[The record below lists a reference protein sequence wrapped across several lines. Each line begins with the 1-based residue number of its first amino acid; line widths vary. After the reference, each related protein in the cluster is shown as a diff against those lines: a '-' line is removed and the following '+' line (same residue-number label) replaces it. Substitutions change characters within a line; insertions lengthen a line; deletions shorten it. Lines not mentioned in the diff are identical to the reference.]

1 MKYPLRNE
9 YDTAVRN
16 LDKFVFDDILKVGN
30 PVKQTKNPHL
40 LRSYNGGK
48 AIVYEIQANTK
59 KYALKCWVEDLGD
72 LKIRYKEIDSYL
84 NEIALPYF
92 VDFAYKEDGI
102 LVSGHKFPIVRMEW
116 VDGISFKRFIT
127 NNISNSVH
135 IRNLAEQFLEMVKVL
150 HQNNISHGDLQHG
163 NIMIRK
169 NGDICLID
177 YDSLYVPQLMN
188 ENDNIKGLP
197 GYQHP
202 HRNKITKLSP
212 KVDYFSE
219 LVIYLSLLA
228 ISIKPSYWKNV
239 GQEERLFFSEADLLN
254 PRSSPIFAELKKLS
268 PEIEYFTTE
277 LEKFCQV
284 LDIESLQPLENIV
297 ATYTGEKATLDTK
310 LNTSPDMS
318 LSDNLEELLSDA
330 SQQAYAL
337 RNTTNLSPA
346 KANSSNG
353 TNSPTSSPAK
363 AKPSSNPNPTINSSP
378 QNIKSS
384 NIWDKLDVNKSNT
397 FVKLDESQPVKNVWD
412 KFDLPVEK
420 KQPVSIKNEN
430 IWNKFFNSISSIW
443 RKFVGLFKGS
453 P

>member
-16 LDKFVFDDILKVGN
+16 LDKFVFDDILKSGN
-30 PVKQTKNPHL
+30 PVKQTKNNHL

-48 AIVYEIQANTK
+48 AIVYEVQANTK
-59 KYALKCWVEDLGD
+59 RYALKCWVEDLGD
-72 LKIRYKEIDSYL
+72 LKIRYKEIDGYL

-102 LVSGHKFPIVRMEW
+102 LVGGQKFPIVRMEW

-127 NNISNSVH
+127 NNISNPVH

-188 ENDNIKGLP
+188 EKDNIKGLP

-228 ISIKPSYWKNV
+228 ISIKPSYWKNL
-239 GQEERLFFSEADLLN
+239 GQEERLFFSEVDLLN
-254 PRSSPIFAELKKLS
+254 PRSSPIFAELKQLS

-277 LEKFCQV
+277 LEKFCKV
-284 LDIESLQPLENIV
+284 SDIESLQPLENIV
-297 ATYTGEKATLDTK
+297 AAYTGSKASLD
-310 LNTSPDMS
+310 LDPIAPPNMS
-318 LSDNLEELLSDA
+318 LSDDSERLSA
-330 SQQAYAL
+330 TQYAY
-337 RNTTNLSPA
+337 T
-346 KANSSNG
+346 SNKL
-353 TNSPTSSPAK
+353 NNSSPAK
-363 AKPSSNPNPTINSSP
+363 AKSSNVSNTPTSSSAKAKPSSTPNPTTNSSP
-378 QNIKSS
+378 KNVNSS
-384 NIWDKLDVNKSNT
+384 NIWDKLDANKPNT
-397 FVKLDESQPVKNVWD
+397 SVQFDESLPVKNVWD
-412 KFDLPVEK
+412 KFDRPAENQ
-420 KQPVSIKNEN
+420 QPVSIKNEN
-430 IWNKFFNSISSIW
+430 IWNKFFNSISSVW
-443 RKFVGLFKGS
+443 RKFVNLFMGN